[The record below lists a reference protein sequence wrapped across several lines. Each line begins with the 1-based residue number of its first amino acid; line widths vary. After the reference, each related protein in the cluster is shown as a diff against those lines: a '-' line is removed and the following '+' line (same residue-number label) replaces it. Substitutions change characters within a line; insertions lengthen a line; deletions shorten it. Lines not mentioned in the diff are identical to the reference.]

1 MSQRKIEIEEREI
14 DGQTCHV
21 VSLADASNEEL
32 SEVFEKLVLQRD
44 KLMPSDYN
52 ALGARIVEF
61 YMTGWPEGATHED
74 YEEHLVD
81 NEDAGDLQVE
91 MTEMYDLRHF
101 GVVVGELQDDYIR
114 HGISFADAFRAWEE
128 EKYGDPRKK
137 TKRYPH
143 TFAADLL
150 RMKGPHEGI
159 SPTLSRSDAFQL
171 LQIVAAALSL
181 ADVTVAEAL
190 ADYYLSHSEE
200 ILKES
205 IARIEKEW

>member
-101 GVVVGELQDDYIR
+101 GYIAGEECIAF
-114 HGISFADAFRAWEE
+114 IDAFRAWEE
-128 EKYGDPRKK
+128 EKYGDPRRK
-137 TKRYPH
+137 TQRYPY
-143 TFAADLL
+143 TFAADLV

-159 SPTLSRSDAFQL
+159 SPRLSRSDASAL
-171 LQIVAAALSL
+171 LKVLSL
-181 ADVTVAEAL
+181 SLGIAAVTVAEAL
-190 ADYYLSHSEE
+190 ADYYLTHSDE
-200 ILKES
+200 LLAES
-205 IARIEKEW
+205 TERVMQAWG